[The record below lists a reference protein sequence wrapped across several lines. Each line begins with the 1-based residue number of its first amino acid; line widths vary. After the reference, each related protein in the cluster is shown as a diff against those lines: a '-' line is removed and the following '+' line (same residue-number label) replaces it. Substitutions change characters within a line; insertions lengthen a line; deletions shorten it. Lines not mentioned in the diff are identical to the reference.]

1 MNRFTHTAASI
12 ETLLSTLTVN
22 QVEELADMDRKF
34 IVALLAI
41 AALFSL
47 PFAIAAQDAAPEL
60 VPVTVGDLVRD
71 PGLYV
76 GQTVI
81 IEDTISEYI
90 NPQSFLL
97 GEDAAIGEARV
108 LVVNTSGHPLP
119 FTMFA
124 GDRVVVTGVVHP
136 SLQMRLDNGE
146 VTLPEDRLA
155 FRQTYTLPDFN
166 DLGDT
171 TDDILPTVDPA
182 ATTDPAATLDPAA
195 TVEGSMD
202 MTATPE
208 GSTDMDTTTDMDMT
222 GDMVSGSMEAIDF
235 YYGGGFP
242 ERLDGYLIIEV
253 SSLDDLSHLL
263 AEE

>member
-1 MNRFTHTAASI
+1 MNK
-12 ETLLSTLTVN
+12 
-22 QVEELADMDRKF
+22 KF
-34 IVALLAI
+34 MLALLAI
-41 AALFSL
+41 AAILSL
-47 PFAIAAQDAAPEL
+47 PFVIAAQDATPEL
-60 VPVTVGDLVRD
+60 VPVTAGDLVGD

-108 LVVNTSGHPLP
+108 LVVNTSGQPLP

-155 FRQTYTLPDFN
+155 FRQGYTSPDM
-166 DLGDT
+166 DMDGMGDT
-171 TDDILPTVDPA
+171 TDDILPTLDAAATDDPDAVATVDAAVATIDPNATVDPA
-182 ATTDPAATLDPAA
+182 ATTDGSMEMTATP
-195 TVEGSMD
+195 EGSMD

-208 GSTDMDTTTDMDMT
+208 GSTDMTTDMDMS
-222 GDMVSGSMEAIDF
+222 GDMTGGNMEAVDF
-235 YYGGGFP
+235 FYGGGFP

-253 SSLDDLSHLL
+253 SNIEDVSHLL

>member
-1 MNRFTHTAASI
+1 MN
-12 ETLLSTLTVN
+12 
-22 QVEELADMDRKF
+22 RKF
-34 IVALLAI
+34 IVIVMALMALLSVPAAI
-41 AALFSL
+41 G
-47 PFAIAAQDAAPEL
+47 AQNDVPEL
-60 VPVTVGDLVRD
+60 VPVTVSDLIGDPD
-71 PGLYV
+71 LYV

-81 IEDTISEYI
+81 IEDAISEYI

-97 GEDAAIGEARV
+97 GSDAAIGEARV
-108 LVVNTSGHPLP
+108 LVVNTSGEPLP

-155 FRQTYTLPDFN
+155 FRQGYVSPGVDIN

-182 ATTDPAATLDPAA
+182 ATVEGDMSPTADPAA
-195 TVEGSMD
+195 TVD
-202 MTATPE
+202 PAATPE
-208 GSTDMDTTTDMDMT
+208 DSTDMDTADTSADMDMSGDLT
-222 GDMVSGSMEAIDF
+222 GGNMEAVDF

-242 ERLDGYLIIEV
+242 ERLDGYMIIEV
-253 SSLDDLSHLL
+253 NRIEDVSHLV

>member
-1 MNRFTHTAASI
+1 MNK
-12 ETLLSTLTVN
+12 
-22 QVEELADMDRKF
+22 KF
-34 IVALLAI
+34 VLALLAI
-41 AALFSL
+41 AAILSL
-47 PFAIAAQDAAPEL
+47 PFAIAAQDATPEL
-60 VPVTVGDLVRD
+60 VPVTVGDLVGD

-81 IEDTISEYI
+81 IEDAISEYI

-108 LVVNTSGHPLP
+108 LVVNTSGQPLP

-124 GDRVVVTGVVHP
+124 GDRVVVTGIVHP

-155 FRQTYTLPDFN
+155 FRQSYVSPDIN
-166 DLGDT
+166 DLGDM

-182 ATTDPAATLDPAA
+182 AATADPAVATVDPAVATVDPAA
-195 TVEGSMD
+195 TVEGSTD

-208 GSTDMDTTTDMDMT
+208 GSTDTGTTDTTTDVDTTGDMT
-222 GDMVSGSMEAIDF
+222 GGNMEAVDF

-253 SSLDDLSHLL
+253 SNIEDVSHLV

>member
-1 MNRFTHTAASI
+1 MNRKFFAILLALTA
-12 ETLLSTLTVN
+12 LLSV
-22 QVEELADMDRKF
+22 
-34 IVALLAI
+34 
-41 AALFSL
+41 
-47 PFAIAAQDAAPEL
+47 PFAIGAQDATPEL
-60 VPVTVGDLVRD
+60 VPVTAGDLVND
-71 PGLYV
+71 PDLYV

-97 GEDAAIGEARV
+97 GADAAIGEARV
-108 LVVNTSGHPLP
+108 LVVNTSGQPLP

-155 FRQTYTLPDFN
+155 FRQNYTSDGMM
-166 DLGDT
+166 DDTMGDT
-171 TDDILPTVDPA
+171 TDDILPTLDAA
-182 ATTDPAATLDPAA
+182 ATDDPEAVATVDTAVATLDPNA
-195 TVEGSMD
+195 TVDPAMTTEGSMD

-208 GSTDMDTTTDMDMT
+208 GSTDTTTDMDMT
-222 GDMVSGSMEAIDF
+222 GGNMEAVDF

-253 SSLDDLSHLL
+253 TSIDDLSHLVS
-263 AEE
+263 EE

>member
-1 MNRFTHTAASI
+1 MNK
-12 ETLLSTLTVN
+12 
-22 QVEELADMDRKF
+22 KF
-34 IVALLAI
+34 IVVLMALTALL
-41 AALFSL
+41 SV
-47 PFAIAAQDAAPEL
+47 PFAIGAQEATPEL
-60 VPVTVGDLVRD
+60 VPVTAGDLVGD

-108 LVVNTSGHPLP
+108 LVVNTSGQPLP

-155 FRQTYTLPDFN
+155 YRQTYVSPDMSN
-166 DLGDT
+166 MGDT
-171 TDDILPTVDPA
+171 TDDILPTLDAA
-182 ATTDPAATLDPAA
+182 ATDDPEAVATVDATVATLDPAA
-195 TVEGSMD
+195 TTDGSME

-208 GSTDMDTTTDMDMT
+208 GSMDMT
-222 GDMVSGSMEAIDF
+222 GDMSAGNMEAVDF

-253 SSLDDLSHLL
+253 SSIDDLSHLL

>member
-1 MNRFTHTAASI
+1 MN
-12 ETLLSTLTVN
+12 
-22 QVEELADMDRKF
+22 RKF
-34 IVALLAI
+34 IVIVMALMALLSVPAAI
-41 AALFSL
+41 G
-47 PFAIAAQDAAPEL
+47 AQNDVPEL
-60 VPVTVGDLVRD
+60 VPVTVSDLIGDPD
-71 PGLYV
+71 LYA

-81 IEDTISEYI
+81 IEDAISEYI

-97 GEDAAIGEARV
+97 GSDAAIGEARV
-108 LVVNTSGHPLP
+108 LVVNTSGEPLP

-155 FRQTYTLPDFN
+155 FRQGYVSPGVDIN

-182 ATTDPAATLDPAA
+182 ATVEGDMSPTADPAA
-195 TVEGSMD
+195 TVD
-202 MTATPE
+202 PAATPE
-208 GSTDMDTTTDMDMT
+208 GSTDMDTADTSADMDMSGDLT
-222 GDMVSGSMEAIDF
+222 GGNMEAVDF

-242 ERLDGYLIIEV
+242 ERLDGYMIIEV
-253 SSLDDLSHLL
+253 NRIEDVSHLV